1 MIDYTAWP
9 VIGKGTERTC
19 YLNPDDP
26 SRLVKINL
34 AGNTRQ
40 TQREIRYFR
49 FLLDRGVPFDH
60 IPKFYGEIHG
70 DGFIG
75 FEQEYVRDFS
85 DSETESMP
93 AVALLNYM
101 ASPLSQ
107 EQTEELQ
114 AALDE
119 LKAYLLRYNIIPNDL
134 GVDNMVVKRMP
145 SGIRLILIDGF
156 GSTELIPASNFF
168 RFIGNRKII
177 RKWEKFIRRTGERFP
192 GITLR

>member
-9 VIGKGTERTC
+9 VIGKGMERTC

-26 SRLVKINL
+26 SRLVKISL
-34 AGNTRQ
+34 DGNTRQ
-40 TQREIRYFR
+40 TEREIRYFR
-49 FLLDRGVPFDH
+49 FLMSRGGPFDH
-60 IPKFYGEIHG
+60 IPQFYGEVHG

-75 FEQEYVRDFS
+75 FEQEYVRDFHIPE
-85 DSETESMP
+85 SESSP
-93 AVALLNYM
+93 AMALLSYLS
-101 ASPLSQ
+101 SPLSQ

-119 LKAYLLRYNIIPNDL
+119 LKAYLLRYNIIPSDL
-134 GVDNMVVKRMP
+134 DVDNIVIKRVP

-177 RKWEKFIRRTGERFP
+177 RKWEKFLQRMGKRFP
-192 GITLR
+192 QVRFR

>member
-9 VIGKGTERTC
+9 VIGKGMERTC

-26 SRLVKINL
+26 SRLVKISL
-34 AGNTRQ
+34 DGNTRQ
-40 TQREIRYFR
+40 TEREIRYFR
-49 FLLDRGVPFDH
+49 FLMNRGVPFDH
-60 IPKFYGEIHG
+60 IPQFYGEVHG
-70 DGFIG
+70 VGFIG
-75 FEQEYVRDFS
+75 FEQEYVRDFHIPE
-85 DSETESMP
+85 SESSP
-93 AVALLNYM
+93 AMALLSYLS
-101 ASPLSQ
+101 SPLSQ

-119 LKAYLLRYNIIPNDL
+119 LKAYLLRYNIIPSDL
-134 GVDNMVVKRMP
+134 DVDNIVIKRMP

-177 RKWEKFIRRTGERFP
+177 RKWEKFLQRMGKRFP
-192 GITLR
+192 QVRFR

>member
-9 VIGKGTERTC
+9 VIGKGMERTC

-26 SRLVKINL
+26 SRLVKISL
-34 AGNTRQ
+34 DGNTRQ
-40 TQREIRYFR
+40 TEREIRYFR
-49 FLLDRGVPFDH
+49 FLMNRGVPFDH
-60 IPKFYGEIHG
+60 IPQFYGEVHG

-75 FEQEYVRDFS
+75 FEQEYVRDFHIPE
-85 DSETESMP
+85 SESSP
-93 AVALLNYM
+93 AMALLSYLS
-101 ASPLSQ
+101 SPLSQ

-119 LKAYLLRYNIIPNDL
+119 LKAYLLRYNIIPSDL
-134 GVDNMVVKRMP
+134 DVDNIVIKRVP

-177 RKWEKFIRRTGERFP
+177 RKWEKFLQRMGKRFP
-192 GITLR
+192 QVRFR

>member
-9 VIGKGTERTC
+9 VIGKGMERTC

-26 SRLVKINL
+26 SRLVKISL
-34 AGNTRQ
+34 DGNTRQ
-40 TQREIRYFR
+40 TEREIRYFR
-49 FLLDRGVPFDH
+49 FLMNRGVPFDH
-60 IPKFYGEIHG
+60 IPQFYGEVHG

-75 FEQEYVRDFS
+75 FEQEYVRDFHIPE
-85 DSETESMP
+85 SESSP
-93 AVALLNYM
+93 AMALLSYLS
-101 ASPLSQ
+101 SPLSQ

-119 LKAYLLRYNIIPNDL
+119 LKAYLLRYNIIPSDL
-134 GVDNMVVKRMP
+134 DVDNIVIKRMP

-177 RKWEKFIRRTGERFP
+177 RKWEKFLQRMGKRFP
-192 GITLR
+192 QVRFR

>member
-9 VIGKGTERTC
+9 VIGKGMERTC

-26 SRLVKINL
+26 SRLVKISL
-34 AGNTRQ
+34 DGITRQ
-40 TQREIRYFR
+40 TEREIRYFR
-49 FLLDRGVPFDH
+49 FLMNRGVPFDH
-60 IPKFYGEIHG
+60 IPQFYGEVHG

-75 FEQEYVRDFS
+75 FEQEYVRDFHIPE
-85 DSETESMP
+85 SESSP
-93 AVALLNYM
+93 AMALLSYLS
-101 ASPLSQ
+101 SPLSQ

-119 LKAYLLRYNIIPNDL
+119 LKAYLLRYNIIPSDL
-134 GVDNMVVKRMP
+134 DVDNIVIKRVP

-177 RKWEKFIRRTGERFP
+177 RKWEKFLQRMGKRFP
-192 GITLR
+192 QVRFR

>member
-1 MIDYTAWP
+1 
-9 VIGKGTERTC
+9 
-19 YLNPDDP
+19 
-26 SRLVKINL
+26 
-34 AGNTRQ
+34 
-40 TQREIRYFR
+40 
-49 FLLDRGVPFDH
+49 
-60 IPKFYGEIHG
+60 
-70 DGFIG
+70 
-75 FEQEYVRDFS
+75 
-85 DSETESMP
+85 MP

>member
-9 VIGKGTERTC
+9 VIGKGMERTC

-26 SRLVKINL
+26 SRLVKISL

-40 TQREIRYFR
+40 TEREIRYFR
-49 FLLDRGVPFDH
+49 FLMNRGVPFDH
-60 IPKFYGEIHG
+60 IPQFYGEIHG

-75 FEQEYVRDFS
+75 FEQEYVRDFHTPE
-85 DSETESMP
+85 SESPP
-93 AVALLNYM
+93 AMALLSYLS
-101 ASPLSQ
+101 SPLSQ

-119 LKAYLLRYNIIPNDL
+119 LKAYLLRYNIIPSDL
-134 GVDNMVVKRMP
+134 DVDNIVIKRVP
-145 SGIRLILIDGF
+145 SGIRLVLIDGF

-177 RKWEKFIRRTGERFP
+177 RKWEKFLQRMGKRFP
-192 GITLR
+192 QVRFR